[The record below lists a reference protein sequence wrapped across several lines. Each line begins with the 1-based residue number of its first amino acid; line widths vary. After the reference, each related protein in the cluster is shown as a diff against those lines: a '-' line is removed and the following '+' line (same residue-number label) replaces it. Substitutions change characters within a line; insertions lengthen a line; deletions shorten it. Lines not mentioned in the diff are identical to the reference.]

1 MHYVVPLVLETLQ
14 RHGGASTL
22 IPGTSGTR
30 LATWSFPC
38 DAEGYVMHVKT
49 MTDLQRLDALLSE
62 ALALAD
68 ALDLPIAAIHIDQ
81 ARSQLGEVS
90 AV

>member
-1 MHYVVPLVLETLQ
+1 
-14 RHGGASTL
+14 
-22 IPGTSGTR
+22 
-30 LATWSFPC
+30 
-38 DAEGYVMHVKT
+38 MHVKT